1 MSETLII
8 AATRRP
14 GTADVLAEVRRTV
27 ASHGSI
33 VGEFDVE
40 DTLPP
45 ALRADRA
52 VVVGGD
58 GTIMAALRQLVD
70 RAVPV
75 VGVNT
80 GRLGFLA
87 EFDAATLRAHA
98 AAVAAIA
105 QALVDAG
112 FPEPE
117 LRTVE
122 TRHGRA
128 NELRFILPDALLVVL
143 RCMPEWRHERGANL
157 FTGRD
162 VATRT
167 LDELRAE
174 DEAAD
179 DAGPADG

>member
-1 MSETLII
+1 MGPAI
-8 AATRRP
+8 AR
-14 GTADVLAEVRRTV
+14 
-27 ASHGSI
+27 
-33 VGEFDVE
+33 
-40 DTLPP
+40 
-45 ALRADRA
+45 
-52 VVVGGD
+52 
-58 GTIMAALRQLVD
+58 AALELEAPAGTRMPSAALVRQHAQGIAMEALGERWY
-70 RAVPV
+70 RAASRAR
-75 VGVNT
+75 VGHARRAMEVLE
-80 GRLGFLA
+80 GRLGAPTLLVGRGA
-87 EFDAATLRAHA
+87 EGLTDADATLHVRVSTRAT
-98 AAVAAIA
+98 VAAIA